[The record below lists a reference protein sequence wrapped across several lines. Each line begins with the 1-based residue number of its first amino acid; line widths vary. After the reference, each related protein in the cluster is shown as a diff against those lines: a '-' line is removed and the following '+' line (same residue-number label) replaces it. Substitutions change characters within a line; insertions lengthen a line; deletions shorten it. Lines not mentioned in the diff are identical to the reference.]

1 MVEVLVDTTA
11 AVVEVTGGGGG
22 AGGSAAT
29 EVVVEGVL
37 ETGITFTS
45 EAGGS
50 VVEGVKD
57 SGTLGAGRGCT
68 AS

>member
-22 AGGSAAT
+22 AAT

-37 ETGITFTS
+37 ETGITLTS

>member
-1 MVEVLVDTTA
+1 MVEVVVGTAA
-11 AVVEVTGGGGG
+11 AVVEVTGGLGG
-22 AGGSAAT
+22 AGGGAAT

-45 EAGGS
+45 EGGGS
-50 VVEGVKD
+50 VVEGVES
-57 SGTLGAGRGCT
+57 SGAFGAGRGCT